1 MKQGIWTFKQFG
13 YLSKHSKMID
23 TCVYQGKMYA
33 LYLDYADN
41 LILVSI
47 TDMWYIYIDE
57 FIFDFD
63 YIPDDLFYK
72 IGGIVEC

>member
-1 MKQGIWTFKQFG
+1 MKKGVWNFE
-13 YLSKHSKMID
+13 YLSKYSKMID
-23 TCVYQGKMYA
+23 TCVYQGKRYA
-33 LYLDYADN
+33 LCLDYTDT

-57 FIFDFD
+57 FIFDYD

-72 IGGIVEC
+72 MGGIME

>member
-1 MKQGIWTFKQFG
+1 MRKGIWNFER
-13 YLSKHSKMID
+13 LSNHAKVID
-23 TCVYQGKMYA
+23 TCVYKGKRYA
-33 LYLDYADN
+33 LYLDYTDT

-57 FIFDFD
+57 YIFGYD

-72 IGGIVEC
+72 LGGILI